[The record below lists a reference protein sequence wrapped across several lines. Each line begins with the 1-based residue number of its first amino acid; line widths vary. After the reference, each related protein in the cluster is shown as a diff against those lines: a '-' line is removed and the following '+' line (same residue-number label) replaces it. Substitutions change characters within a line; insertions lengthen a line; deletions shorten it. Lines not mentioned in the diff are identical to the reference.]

1 MLIKRSNYAPAYVN
15 FFDDFFGRNVMNE
28 FFNNEVKTTLPT
40 ANIVEN
46 EKDYQ
51 VELAVP
57 GYNKKDFSIQLN
69 ENVLTI
75 KAETKNEKEE
85 TKSNGQFT
93 RKEHYYAS
101 FERHFTLPDTVK
113 VENIEASYENGLL
126 KITLPKKDE
135 KEIETTKLIEV
146 K

>member
-1 MLIKRSNYAPAYVN
+1 MLIKRSDYAPAYVN
-15 FFDDFFGRNVMNE
+15 FFDDFFGRNIMSD

-57 GYNKKDFSIQLN
+57 GYDKKDFSIQLN
-69 ENVLTI
+69 ENLLTI
-75 KAETKNEKEE
+75 KGETKSEKEE
-85 TKSNGQFT
+85 TKSNRQYT

-113 VENIEASYENGLL
+113 MESIEASYENGLL

-135 KEIETTKLIEV
+135 KEIETAKLIEV

>member
-1 MLIKRSNYAPAYVN
+1 MI
-15 FFDDFFGRNVMNE
+15 

-101 FERHFTLPDTVK
+101 FERHFTLPDTIK

>member
-101 FERHFTLPDTVK
+101 FERHFTLPDTIK

>member
-1 MLIKRSNYAPAYVN
+1 
-15 FFDDFFGRNVMNE
+15 MNE

-101 FERHFTLPDTVK
+101 FERHFTLPDTIK

>member
-40 ANIVEN
+40 ANILEN

-101 FERHFTLPDTVK
+101 FERHFTLPDTIK

>member
-1 MLIKRSNYAPAYVN
+1 MLIKRSDYAPAYVN
-15 FFDDFFGRNVMNE
+15 FFDDFFGRNFMNE

-46 EKDYQ
+46 ENDYQ

-57 GYNKKDFSIQLN
+57 GYDKKDFSIQLN

-75 KAETKNEKEE
+75 KAETKSEKEE
-85 TKSNGQFT
+85 TKSNQQFT

-113 VENIEASYENGLL
+113 VESIEASYENGLL

-135 KEIETTKLIEV
+135 KEIETAKLIEV

>member
-1 MLIKRSNYAPAYVN
+1 MLIKRSDYAPAYVN
-15 FFDDFFGRNVMNE
+15 FFDDFFGRNIMSD
-28 FFNNEVKTTLPT
+28 FFNNNVKTTLPT

-46 EKDYQ
+46 EKDFQ

-57 GYNKKDFSIQLN
+57 GYDKKDFSIQLN

-75 KAETKNEKEE
+75 KGE
-85 TKSNGQFT
+85 TKSEKEDTKSNKQYT

-113 VENIEASYENGLL
+113 VESIEASYENGLL

-135 KEIETTKLIEV
+135 KEIEATKLIEV
-146 K
+146 R

>member
-40 ANIVEN
+40 ANILEN